1 MVKIKNKTY
10 QPIALLISDTTILV
24 PGRKAVD
31 VEEVTALELD
41 TSEDDEVAVG
51 VEEVTVLE
59 FDTSEE
65 IDG

>member
-1 MVKIKNKTY
+1 MF
-10 QPIALLISDTTILV
+10 PIAIVQILASV
-24 PGRKAVD
+24 AIEDKEVAVD